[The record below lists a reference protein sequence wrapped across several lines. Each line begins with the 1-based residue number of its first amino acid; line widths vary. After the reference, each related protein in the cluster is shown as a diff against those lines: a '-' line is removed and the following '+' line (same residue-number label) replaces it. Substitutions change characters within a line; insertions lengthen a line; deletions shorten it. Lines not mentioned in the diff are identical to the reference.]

1 MGKWTENSSYNQTF
15 YTHTN
20 LDLPLP
26 SFVLVL
32 SQALSSADSNHTSS
46 MQANPVRSIP
56 VQSGG
61 SVLSQGKPPPLPT
74 YALKT
79 FQQVNPTEVIGDT
92 HVFKDVP
99 INQNNFGFWDP
110 SQVIDMVKSLPST
123 SLFIWDLRDLHDSAD
138 QKDER
143 KKRKFKGALRLQPF
157 GNHAEVEAVK
167 FTWEKQFPTTEMT
180 RLLNA
185 EYVVVHCA
193 VGTARSRA
201 AFKFLIGELPKK
213 TNRRTGQKVGLMQPG
228 WDGFANDNSQYK
240 VANAEAMAA
249 FSVPL

>member
-15 YTHTN
+15 YTHIN
-20 LDLPLP
+20 PDLPLP

-32 SQALSSADSNHTSS
+32 SQALAPADSNHISS

-79 FQQVNPTEVIGDT
+79 FQQVNPTEVIGDK

-123 SLFIWDLRDLHDSAD
+123 SLFIWDIRSKD
-138 QKDER
+138 QAENHTDAR
-143 KKRKFKGALRLQPF
+143 KKLKFKGALRLPPF
-157 GNHAEVEAVK
+157 GDHAAETAIK
-167 FTWEKQFPTTEMT
+167 YTWDKQFPTTEMT

-193 VGTARSRA
+193 QGVARSRL
-201 AFKFLIGELPKK
+201 AFKFLIEELPKK
-213 TNRRTGQKVGLMQPG
+213 TNRRAGQKVGLMQPG
-228 WDGFANDNSQYK
+228 WDAFLEDGTPYK
-240 VANAEAMAA
+240 YASAQAMSA
-249 FSVPL
+249 FTVPL